1 MSEDPHAAG
10 EDPAAITVTQ
20 LLDEPPEGIP
30 GHLEVVALTWHDRQR
45 SRQRLV
51 SDWGTEIQLMLPRG
65 THLHDGD
72 LLYADA
78 QRHIRVRAQ
87 PEPVLL
93 IQPENPIQMGQVIHQ
108 LGNWHRPAHVSPK
121 GRSWRWPMIRCRT
134 GWPTWGSRFGW
145 RWLSSSPTCWPTAI
159 NSTH

>member
-1 MSEDPHAAG
+1 MSEDAHAAG

-20 LLDEPPEGIP
+20 LLDEPSEGIP

-78 QRHIRVRAQ
+78 QRHIRVKAQ

-108 LGNWHRPAHVSPK
+108 LGNWHRPAHVSLQGQILALADDPLQD
-121 GRSWRWPMIRCRT
+121 
-134 GWPTWGSRFGW
+134 
-145 RWLSSSPTCWPTAI
+145 WLAHMGIPFRLEMEVFEPNLLAHS
-159 NSTH
+159 H

>member
-10 EDPAAITVTQ
+10 EDPAAITVMQ
-20 LLDEPPEGIP
+20 LLDEPSEGIP

-65 THLHDGD
+65 THLHDGA

-108 LGNWHRPAHVSPK
+108 LGNWHRPAHVSPQ
-121 GRSWRWPMIRCRT
+121 GQILALADDPLQDWLAHMGIRFRLEMAVFE
-134 GWPTWGSRFGW
+134 PNLLAHS
-145 RWLSSSPTCWPTAI
+145 
-159 NSTH
+159 H